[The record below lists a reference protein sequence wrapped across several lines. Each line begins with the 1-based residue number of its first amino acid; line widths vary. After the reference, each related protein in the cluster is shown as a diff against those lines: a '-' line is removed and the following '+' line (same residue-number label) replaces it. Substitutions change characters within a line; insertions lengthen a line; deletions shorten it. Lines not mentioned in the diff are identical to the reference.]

1 MPDSRCPLC
10 NQGISASDTVAF
22 DGNRIVHLDCDRP
35 RELNYEERVLL
46 YRFCWEHAV
55 AECGVCRLRFRQ
67 HELAADLFGHRN
79 HLCPKCRVDLTASL
93 RSHLYECV
101 FVPKGVRARTVHARE
116 ATRRLVKESGQLT
129 DRANVLMR
137 EAEDVF
143 AALRQTMRKPRS
155 RD

>member
-10 NQGISASDTVAF
+10 NQVISASDTVAF
-22 DGNRIVHLDCDRP
+22 DGNRIVHLDCDQL

-46 YRFCWEHAV
+46 YQFCWEHAV
-55 AECGVCRLRFRQ
+55 AECGACRLRFRQ

-101 FVPKGVRARTVHARE
+101 LVPKDVRATH
-116 ATRRLVKESGQLT
+116 RLVNEAGQQS
-129 DRANVLMR
+129 
-137 EAEDVF
+137 F
-143 AALRQTMRKPRS
+143 RS
-155 RD
+155 V